1 MWSKAVVLFNST
13 ATTTK
18 KLTAK
23 LKLLSLTESLQSE
36 LQWMIKLLKSV
47 HLVSWHW
54 NLKSWFF
61 FVWVFFFLFVYLLLL
76 FLLCFFAFK
85 AVKFCSC
92 WTKDKKQGQRIGA
105 GVKYKAHCKYQVKE
119 AELLAWFQTSE
130 SALSTEFSW
139 RILQMET
146 ECNDLIILS
155 HVRQSAHSSSPK
167 LQNSG

>member
-36 LQWMIKLLKSV
+36 LQWRIKLLKSV

-54 NLKSWFF
+54 NLKSCFF
-61 FVWVFFFLFVYLLLL
+61 FVWVFFLFLFVYLLFL
-76 FLLCFFAFK
+76 FFCYVFFAFK

-105 GVKYKAHCKYQVKE
+105 GVKYKAHCKYQVKRSR
-119 AELLAWFQTSE
+119 ATCLVSDLWVCPLHRVQLTD
-130 SALSTEFSW
+130 STDGN
-139 RILQMET
+139 RM
-146 ECNDLIILS
+146 
-155 HVRQSAHSSSPK
+155 
-167 LQNSG
+167 